1 MGKPSKEVRIISGS
15 FKGRKLF
22 VNDPNVKPTPD
33 RVRETLFNW
42 LEPFVSGS
50 TVLDLFAGTGVLGF
64 EALSRGALS
73 ATLVDHSEAAH
84 KNLEKLVL
92 VLDLDNC
99 INLCLN
105 AEQLVSKINSSSPY
119 SIIFLD
125 PPYGL
130 YEHSEL
136 IEKLYKNKWADETTL
151 IYCESNRPIKIDENS
166 KRYIFKES
174 RAGEVY
180 YALIRS

>member
-84 KNLEKLVL
+84 QNLEELRLVL
-92 VLDLDNC
+92 GLDNYT
-99 INLCLN
+99 NLCLD
-105 AEQLVSKINSSSPY
+105 ADQLVSK
-119 SIIFLD
+119 
-125 PPYGL
+125 
-130 YEHSEL
+130 
-136 IEKLYKNKWADETTL
+136 
-151 IYCESNRPIKIDENS
+151 KIQAHPT
-166 KRYIFKES
+166 RLFF
-174 RAGEVY
+174 
-180 YALIRS
+180 

>member
-1 MGKPSKEVRIISGS
+1 MGKSSKQVRIISGR

-22 VNDPNVKPTPD
+22 VNDPNIKPTPD

-42 LEPFVSGS
+42 LEPFISGS
-50 TVLDLFAGTGVLGF
+50 TVLDLFAGTGVLGI

-73 ATLVDHSEAAH
+73 VTLVDHSEAAH

-99 INLCLN
+99 TNLCLN